1 MARAARQKAE
11 SGFYH
16 IMLRGAGKQC
26 LFEDDADRCEF
37 LRLMGMSARKTGVD
51 ILAWCLMDNHVHIVI
66 SDPADAMSECLHA
79 LAGTYAAYFN
89 GRTAHVG
96 HVFQDRFKS
105 KPIEDAAYLLEAV
118 RYVHNNPAEAGVCA
132 AMDYRWSSYREY
144 LGRTSCGATPE
155 GPFADTSLILDMLG
169 GIEKFVS
176 FHEKEAAPDARRYSE
191 PGRTRMSDDA
201 ALETARK
208 ELGSDALQT
217 LKQLGSD
224 ERRPLLRRLHA
235 AGLSIRQIERVTGI
249 GRWSVERA
257 LG

>member
-1 MARAARQKAE
+1 MARTARQKAE

-26 LFEDDADRCEF
+26 LFEDDADRREF
-37 LRLMGMSARKTGVD
+37 LRLMGMSAERTGVD
-51 ILAWCLMDNHVHIVI
+51 ILAWCLMDNHIHIVI
-66 SDPADAMSECLHA
+66 SNHADAMSECLHA
-79 LAGTYAAYFN
+79 LAGAYASYFN

-105 KPIEDAAYLLEAV
+105 KPIEDDAYLLEAV
-118 RYVHNNPAEAGVCA
+118 RYVHNNPVEAGVCA
-132 AMDYRWSSYREY
+132 AMDYQWSSYHEY
-144 LGRTSCGATPE
+144 LGKTSRAVTPGGAL
-155 GPFADTSLILDMLG
+155 ADTALILDMLG
-169 GIEKFVS
+169 GVEKFVL
-176 FHEKEAAPDARRYSE
+176 FHEEGTTSSTTRYRE

-208 ELGSDALQT
+208 ELGPDALQT
-217 LKQLGSD
+217 LKQLGSE
-224 ERRPLLRRLHA
+224 ERRPLLRRLHV